1 MRFAEPNF
9 LWALFTLPLFLLLFV
24 YAYRRRKKLA
34 SKFASI
40 SMLPKIATS
49 LSPWRRATK
58 TGLLLLG
65 IAFLIVALARPQ
77 WGRQMEHIER
87 KGLDILLLQDV
98 SLSMLAEDV
107 KPNRLVRSRHEIS
120 AFLDTLS
127 GDRVG
132 LVAFSGEAQTLVPL
146 TLDYG
151 TVQLILRDLE
161 PGWLLPGTDLA
172 AAIDKG
178 MQMFR
183 RSKVPSKY
191 AVMVLMSDGE
201 EQDAKAVEK
210 AKEAAEAGIRI
221 YTVGI
226 GSKEGVPIPEPTKNG
241 DVSYQVLYRDDFKG
255 DDLVAAADKLGFPL
269 VIKDPVGGSSIG
281 MGIAKNMD
289 EAGEI
294 VNRLFKNSARLL
306 CEKFIRGGEASC
318 GYMEGLE
325 KPLPPT
331 EMRMTTREYFDYEAK
346 YNGECREVTPAEF
359 PQELTERIQQLS
371 KKAHLAIGGAGY
383 SRTDVRIDADGK
395 LWALETNTLPGMTP
409 TSILPAEAAAIG
421 ISYSELIDRI
431 IETSLKIKR

>member
-1 MRFAEPNF
+1 
-9 LWALFTLPLFLLLFV
+9 
-24 YAYRRRKKLA
+24 
-34 SKFASI
+34 
-40 SMLPKIATS
+40 
-49 LSPWRRATK
+49 
-58 TGLLLLG
+58 
-65 IAFLIVALARPQ
+65 
-77 WGRQMEHIER
+77 MEHIER

-241 DVSYQVLYRDDFKG
+241 DVSYHKDRFGNVVTTHLEERTLQDVASITGARYFYASPGEFQLQKVL
-255 DDLVAAADKLGFPL
+255 
-269 VIKDPVGGSSIG
+269 S
-281 MGIAKNMD
+281 
-289 EAGEI
+289 EI
-294 VNRLFKNSARLL
+294 ES
-306 CEKFIRGGEASC
+306 
-318 GYMEGLE
+318 LE
-325 KPLPPT
+325 KRDT
-331 EMRMTTREYFDYEAK
+331 SSDQMENYQDRYQIF
-346 YNGECREVTPAEF
+346 
-359 PQELTERIQQLS
+359 
-371 KKAHLAIGGAGY
+371 LA
-383 SRTDVRIDADGK
+383 
-395 LWALETNTLPGMTP
+395 M
-409 TSILPAEAAAIG
+409 AAILFLVEALL
-421 ISYSELIDRI
+421 SERG
-431 IETSLKIKR
+431 KKRKQLAGRFS

>member
-120 AFLDTLS
+120 AFLGTLS
-127 GDRVG
+127 GDRIG

-241 DVSYQVLYRDDFKG
+241 DVSYHKDRFGNIVTTHLEERTLQDVASITGARYFYASPGEFQLQKVL
-255 DDLVAAADKLGFPL
+255 
-269 VIKDPVGGSSIG
+269 S
-281 MGIAKNMD
+281 
-289 EAGEI
+289 EI
-294 VNRLFKNSARLL
+294 ES
-306 CEKFIRGGEASC
+306 
-318 GYMEGLE
+318 LE
-325 KPLPPT
+325 KRDT
-331 EMRMTTREYFDYEAK
+331 SSDQMENYQDRYQIF
-346 YNGECREVTPAEF
+346 
-359 PQELTERIQQLS
+359 
-371 KKAHLAIGGAGY
+371 LA
-383 SRTDVRIDADGK
+383 
-395 LWALETNTLPGMTP
+395 M
-409 TSILPAEAAAIG
+409 AAILFLVEALL
-421 ISYSELIDRI
+421 SERG
-431 IETSLKIKR
+431 KKRKQLAGRFS